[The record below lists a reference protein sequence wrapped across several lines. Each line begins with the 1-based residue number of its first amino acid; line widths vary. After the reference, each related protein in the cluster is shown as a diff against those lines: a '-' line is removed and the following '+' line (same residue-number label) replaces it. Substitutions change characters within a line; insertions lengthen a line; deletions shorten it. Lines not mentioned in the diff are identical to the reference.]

1 MSRENRNGVRE
12 SGGEKTSL
20 LRRRSTPYLML
31 APVLL
36 GLFLLVYYPL
46 LTTLRLSFYRYAWN
60 KPQAGSTF
68 VGVKNY
74 TRIFTDRYEFWPSV
88 ENTITFTVISTSLCI
103 LIGLGLALFV
113 DRQFKGKTA
122 YVSLLL
128 LPTMI
133 APVVSGLTWKL
144 MFDGM
149 FGAVNYF
156 MVLLGLEPRAW
167 LSSSAT
173 ALGCVIV
180 ADVWQYSP
188 FVFLVMLASLQAI
201 PSELFEAARID
212 GASGWTLFSRLKL
225 PMIMPQLLLVGVIR
239 LMDTF
244 RVFDLIYLMTN
255 GGPAG
260 STQTLGFL
268 CYQRTFRHFKMG
280 EGAVIAIFILAA
292 VLILSFYFIK
302 SLLENARG
310 LAR

>member
-1 MSRENRNGVRE
+1 
-12 SGGEKTSL
+12 
-20 LRRRSTPYLML
+20 ML

-46 LTTLRLSFYRYAWN
+46 ITTVRLSFFQYAWN
-60 KPQAGSTF
+60 KPQAGMKF
-68 VGVKNY
+68 VGTRNY
-74 TRIFTDRYEFWPSV
+74 ERIFTDTYEFWPSV
-88 ENTITFTVISTSLCI
+88 DNTVTFTVISTSMCI

-113 DRQFKGKTA
+113 DREFKGKTV
-122 YVSLLL
+122 YVALLL

-133 APVVSGLTWKL
+133 APVVSGLTWKF
-144 MFDGM
+144 MFGGM

-156 MVLLGLEPRAW
+156 VALVGFEPIAW
-167 LSSSAT
+167 LSNKKT

-201 PSELFEAARID
+201 PTELFEAARID
-212 GASGWTLFSRLKL
+212 GASGWTLFSRLKFPL
-225 PMIMPQLLLVGVIR
+225 ILPQLLLVGVIR

-268 CYQRTFRHFKMG
+268 CYQKTFRHFKMG
-280 EGAVIAIFILAA
+280 QGAVIAIFILAA

-302 SLLENARG
+302 ALLENARG

>member
-1 MSRENRNGVRE
+1 MGGNNEYSEEQSQKTRSSRP
-12 SGGEKTSL
+12 
-20 LRRRSTPYLML
+20 RRHLTPYFML
-31 APVLL
+31 APVIL

-46 LTTLRLSFYRYAWN
+46 FTTLRLSFYSYAWN
-60 KPQAGSTF
+60 KPQAGSKF
-68 VGVKNY
+68 VGTRNY
-74 TRIFTDRYEFWPSV
+74 ERILRDRIEFWPSV
-88 ENTITFTVISTSLCI
+88 ENTVTFTVVSTSLCI
-103 LIGLGLALFV
+103 VIGLGLALFV
-113 DRQFKGKTA
+113 DRQFKGKTV
-122 YVSLLL
+122 YVALLL

-133 APVVSGLTWKL
+133 APVVSGLTWKF

-156 MVLLGLEPRAW
+156 IALLGFEPVAW
-167 LSSSAT
+167 LSSSKT

-201 PSELFEAARID
+201 PPELFEAARID

-260 STQTLGFL
+260 STQTIGFL

-280 EGAVIAIFILAA
+280 EGAVIAIFILVA
-292 VLILSFYFIK
+292 VLMLSFYFIK
-302 SLLENARG
+302 ALLENARG